1 MTTDAPETAPADATP
16 ATDPVG
22 TADADADADAERYP
36 TDSDA
41 TGERGVTDAAP
52 DAPGDGETDSSRTRH
67 PYTNDVVAL
76 VLLGGL
82 TAMVAAALLTR
93 VDVGTL
99 PAWFRRLYASIC
111 LLAAVW
117 AFGQPAVEGL
127 RAFKGK

>member
-22 TADADADADAERYP
+22 TAGADADAERYP
-36 TDSDA
+36 TDSDVS
-41 TGERGVTDAAP
+41 GERGVTDAA
-52 DAPGDGETDSSRTRH
+52 DNPGDGETDSSRTRH
-67 PYTNDVVAL
+67 PYTNDAVAL